1 MKIIRNI
8 NELKSIRRG
17 FPEDLN
23 LGLIPTMGA
32 LHDGHIS
39 LIKKG
44 KKQCNQVIVSI
55 YVNPTQFENTDDL
68 INYPSSLDKDIDI
81 LNALKID
88 FLFLPNQELM
98 YPNGPIAKVFDLDG
112 IDEKLEGALRPGHFQ
127 GVATVVDRLF
137 ELIQPNKA
145 YFGLKDFQQVH
156 VIKKLSLIRGRT
168 PEIIACKI
176 IREDSGL
183 AMSSRNLRLNAKEL
197 KAAACIFQ
205 ALKFAEKEVKLFPAP
220 PAALIREMKSII
232 NSTEYIK
239 LEKITFAFSDTLV
252 AIGDP
257 DFPLD
262 HYNKKVHCFI
272 SAFAGDVRLIDNHFI
287 C

>member
-197 KAAACIFQ
+197 KAAASIFQ

-272 SAFAGDVRLIDNHFI
+272 SAFAGDIRLIDNHFI

>member
-272 SAFAGDVRLIDNHFI
+272 SAFAGDIRLIDNHFI

>member
-220 PAALIREMKSII
+220 LAALIREMKSII

-272 SAFAGDVRLIDNHFI
+272 SAFAGDIRLIDNHFI

>member
-1 MKIIRNI
+1 VKIIRNI

-197 KAAACIFQ
+197 KAAASIFQ

-272 SAFAGDVRLIDNHFI
+272 SAFAGDIRLIDNHFI

>member
-1 MKIIRNI
+1 VKIIRNI

-272 SAFAGDVRLIDNHFI
+272 SAFAGDIRLIDNHFI